1 MKCVRMLILA
11 GLMSVL
17 VWAVPRAAGRSHDGA
32 TPTLVNTCLITANF
46 TQLVD
51 FYRRV
56 LGVSPEVTIG
66 KAYAEFDTGAGVLAI
81 LSAEAQEQYIPG
93 SAAPANNKSVI
104 LEFKVKNV
112 DAEFTRLQSVVKT
125 FVKPPSDTPWGTRSF
140 YFRDPD
146 GNLVDFYMP
155 AK

>member
-1 MKCVRMLILA
+1 MKSIRMLFFVTLCCLA
-11 GLMSVL
+11 WSSVSPAKA
-17 VWAVPRAAGRSHDGA
+17 WDDRTTKPA
-32 TPTLVNTCLITANF
+32 LVNTCLITANF

-112 DAEFTRLQSVVKT
+112 DAEFTRLQGVVKS

-146 GNLVDFYMP
+146 GNLIDFYMP